1 MNLNDLKALKNR
13 FSDYCRPFYFS
24 DAEHQKNIALKEE
37 HTHEVCKNIVRIAAE
52 QRLSKNEIMLAET
65 VALFHDIGR
74 FSQYEKYKTFR
85 DSISVNH
92 GKLGAEILEQE
103 KLLKNLSEDEQKLV
117 INSVKFHNAFGIP
130 VLKNQKTLLFL
141 RLIRDADKLD
151 IWRVFFEYYESSG
164 DEKASAAALGLP
176 DTPDYSKTVLSRIY
190 KKQLISLTSLRTL
203 NDFRLLQ
210 LSWIYDLNFKTS
222 FRLLLERDYIRLIS
236 AKLPRTDEVEKITV
250 ILKEFASQRLKD
262 V

>member
-1 MNLNDLKALKNR
+1 MNLNDLNALKNR
-13 FSDYCRPFYFS
+13 FSDYCRSFYFS
-24 DAEHQKNIALKEE
+24 GAKHQKNIALKEA
-37 HTHEVCKNIVRIAAE
+37 HTHEVCKNIVLIATE
-52 QRLSKNEIMLAET
+52 QRLSKNDIMLAET
-65 VALFHDIGR
+65 VALFHDVGR

-103 KLLKNLSEDEQKLV
+103 EFIKNLSEDEQKIV

-130 VLKNQKTLLFL
+130 ALKNQKALLFL
-141 RLIRDADKLD
+141 KLIRDADKLD

-236 AKLPRTDEVEKITV
+236 AKLPWTDEVGKITAL
-250 ILKEFASQRLKD
+250 LKEFAAQRLKD
-262 V
+262 I

>member
-1 MNLNDLKALKNR
+1 MNPNDLNALKNR
-13 FSDYCRPFYFS
+13 FSDYCRSFYFS
-24 DAEHQKNIALKEE
+24 DAKHQKNIALKEE
-37 HTHEVCKNIVRIAAE
+37 HTHEACKNIVLIARE
-52 QRLSKNEIMLAET
+52 QRLTKSEVMLAET

-74 FSQYEKYKTFR
+74 FPQYEKYKTFR

-103 KLLKNLSEDEQKLV
+103 GFLENLSGDEQEIV

-130 VLKNQKTLLFL
+130 ALKNQRALFFL
-141 RLIRDADKLD
+141 KLIRDADKLD

-190 KKQLISLTSLRTL
+190 KKQRISLTSLRAL

-210 LSWIYDLNFKTS
+210 LSWIYDLNFRTS

-236 AKLPRTDEVEKITV
+236 AKLPRTDEVREITAL
-250 ILKEFASQRLKD
+250 LKEFASQRLKD

>member
-151 IWRVFFEYYESSG
+151 IWRVFFEYYESNG

-176 DTPDYSKTVLSRIY
+176 DTPAYSKTVLSRIY

>member
-1 MNLNDLKALKNR
+1 MNLNDLNALKNL
-13 FSDYCRPFYFS
+13 FSDYCRSFYFS
-24 DAEHQKNIALKEE
+24 DAEHQKNIVLKEA
-37 HTHEVCKNIVRIAAE
+37 HTHEVCKNIVLIATE

-103 KLLKNLSEDEQKLV
+103 KLLENLSEDEQEIV

-130 VLKNQKTLLFL
+130 ALKNQKTILFL

-236 AKLPRTDEVEKITV
+236 ARLPRTDEVGKITV